1 MPTILTVLKTTT
13 LTGLAVGVLFSAG
26 CHDAP
31 PPAKPKAAEVVVTT
45 PITDT
50 VTDFQDFTG
59 RLEAVTAIDIRARV
73 SGYVNQVP
81 FKEGDLIKAGDLLF
95 QIDPRTY
102 QADYNLAAATY
113 NQAVAEQDLQQ
124 KNIVRMRKLVGTGAV
139 TQEEVDQ
146 VEGALEKAK
155 AAVGAA
161 AASRDR
167 AKLYV
172 DYTRVISPVAGR
184 ISRRYVDPGNLVNA
198 DNTVLTSIVTEDP
211 MWAYFDVDERTYLE
225 LVEVG
230 GLAGEKYPV
239 WMRLANES
247 DYVHGGRIDFI
258 DNKLNGNSGTIR
270 LRGVFENPKHVL
282 KSGLFV
288 RIRLP
293 IGQAYKA
300 TLIPDEAIMSDQD
313 RKYVYVVTGDNKVD
327 YRLVTAGQSVGTLRV
342 IKKPEKGKE
351 GKEGLMPGERV
362 IVSGMQRVKPKS
374 EVTVKMQDPPKPPS
388 AEGRRLTYDLPAN
401 RKGGDTA
408 AAAN

>member
-1 MPTILTVLKTTT
+1 MRRGKRLVAAAATALLAAGAF
-13 LTGLAVGVLFSAG
+13 GLAG
-26 CHDAP
+26 CRPAP
-31 PPAKPKAAEVVVTT
+31 PPNKPKAAEVVATT

-50 VTDFQDFTG
+50 VTDYQDFTG
-59 RLEAVTAIDIRARV
+59 RLEAVTSIDIRARV
-73 SGYVNQVP
+73 SGYVNEVP
-81 FKEGDLIKAGDLLF
+81 FKEGDLVKEGDLLF

-102 QADYNLAAATY
+102 KADYNLAVASY

-161 AASRDR
+161 IASRDR
-167 AKLYV
+167 AKLYL
-172 DYTRVISPVAGR
+172 DYTKVISPVGGR

-211 MWAYFDVDERTYLE
+211 MWAYFDVDERTYLD
-225 LVEVG
+225 LVEAG
-230 GLAGEKYPV
+230 NLAGAKYPV

-247 DYVHGGRIDFI
+247 DYVHGGHVDFV

-270 LRGVFENPKHVL
+270 LRGVFENPKHNL

-313 RKYVYVVTGDNKVD
+313 RKYVYVVGSDNKAGYQQVF
-327 YRLVTAGQSVGTLRV
+327 TGQSIGLLRV
-342 IKKPEKGKE
+342 IKK
-351 GKEGLMPGERV
+351 GLKTGDRV
-362 IVSGMQRVKPKS
+362 VVSGMQRIKPDA
-374 EVTVKMQDPPKPPS
+374 EVEVKMQAPPKPPS
-388 AEGRRLTYDLPAN
+388 AEGKRLTYDLPAK
-401 RKGGDTA
+401 RGGDTA